1 MHLQVVILDSQFGPR
16 AGHSPG
22 EALRCFIYSKYKAVC
37 PISDRVA
44 EPNPLRMKPHFTHHA
59 RPMTEMRHNMPPRKH
74 WMACLAVPFGALLGA
89 LPCGA
94 ADQAGNGRDNALL
107 IYAGKLTGDPWY
119 QSFGP
124 GSHFLDSNIL
134 VAALSHTLGR
144 SPDRRYSW
152 EIEGQIGR
160 HSGIQD
166 HTEFNLLAG
175 VRRHRLPWTS
185 TLNSS
190 VGVGL
195 GLSRASE
202 IPRAE
207 ATLIKDASEK
217 LLAYWH
223 IDLTLGPPH
232 DDWQAMLRLH
242 HRSTA
247 YGLFGDSGRSNA
259 LTLGVRFDFD

>member
-1 MHLQVVILDSQFGPR
+1 MNP
-16 AGHSPG
+16 
-22 EALRCFIYSKYKAVC
+22 AL
-37 PISDRVA
+37 
-44 EPNPLRMKPHFTHHA
+44 PHPA
-59 RPMTEMRHNMPPRKH
+59 KPMTPTRHTPPLNKR
-74 WMACLAVPFGALLGA
+74 WMACLAAPLGMLLGA
-89 LPCGA
+89 MPCGA
-94 ADQAGNGRDNALL
+94 ADPAGKERDYAVLL
-107 IYAGKLTGDPWY
+107 YAGKLTSDPWY
-119 QSFGP
+119 ESFGP
-124 GSHFLDSNIL
+124 GTRFLDSNIL

-144 SPDRRYSW
+144 SRDRRYSW
-152 EIEGQIGR
+152 EIEGQIAQ

-223 IDLTLGPPH
+223 IDLTLGPPRG
-232 DDWQAMLRLH
+232 DWQAMLRLH

-247 YGLFGDSGRSNA
+247 FGLFGDSGRSNA
-259 LTLGVRFDFD
+259 LTLGVRHDFD